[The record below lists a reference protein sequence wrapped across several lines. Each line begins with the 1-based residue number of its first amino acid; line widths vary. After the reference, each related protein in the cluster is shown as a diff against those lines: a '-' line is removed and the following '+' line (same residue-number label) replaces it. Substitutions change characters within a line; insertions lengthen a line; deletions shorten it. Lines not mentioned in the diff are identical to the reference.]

1 VSQSAPPS
9 GLALGAWW
17 GQVSAPLSPI
27 APTGLQPP
35 PLQYNMASTPLK
47 TANLQARYR
56 SPNAEKIF
64 CHDSGVSGGE
74 PTKQSSTAKRV
85 AYLGTLR
92 LSVAKLQEDINTFL
106 TQKMD
111 EDKAA
116 AVAGFV
122 DTGKGKIRL
131 DDEQEEENY
140 GEEDV
145 NEDD

>member
-1 VSQSAPPS
+1 
-9 GLALGAWW
+9 
-17 GQVSAPLSPI
+17 
-27 APTGLQPP
+27 
-35 PLQYNMASTPLK
+35 MASPPLK

-64 CHDSGVSGGE
+64 CHDFGVSEEE
-74 PTKQSSTAKRV
+74 PTKQLSTAKKV
-85 AYLGTLR
+85 AYLATLR

-111 EDKAA
+111 EDKAT

-122 DTGKGKIRL
+122 GTGKGKVRI

-140 GEEDV
+140 GEDV